1 VQGLRHLLV
10 ILLLGGLPLRA
21 LDVIVHGRV
30 VDENAAP
37 VPGARVTLRPG
48 PIETQSGPTGTFT
61 VTLSAPGHYV
71 IHVDRDGYYE
81 LKDQTVEVEGSRE
94 ITLVINTVR
103 EVFQSMDVNERP
115 SPIDLAQTQKEER
128 LSGTIVNDIPYP
140 ASHSLRNSMKLMPGV
155 VQDSTGALHFNGSS
169 EDQVLYLL
177 NGFNIT
183 DPITGRLQT
192 RLGMEG
198 VRSLQYSSG
207 LYSPEFGKGSAG
219 ALAIRT
225 NSGADEFRYTA
236 TNFLPGA
243 DMQDG
248 IRLGDW
254 YPRFGF
260 SGPIVRRRAW
270 FADNID
276 AEYNQAVVSGLP
288 RGANTRSGWAGGNL
302 LHTQV
307 NITPTNI
314 LFADFLVNINHEG
327 RVGLGPLDP
336 VSTTLNLRS
345 RQYFASVKDQAYLGR
360 GALIEFGYAHNYVAG
375 RQFSHGRELYV
386 VSPGGRSGN
395 HFQNFNQTAS
405 RDQILADAYLP
416 AFRLAGTHQIKTGA
430 DANRLHYTGDF
441 RRTGYQIVGLSG
453 QLLSRTMYQGPA
465 FFRISDT
472 EMSFYV
478 LDSWRLNKHLQV
490 DLGVRHDWDQQI
502 RDHAWSPRIA
512 FSWAPFAAGRTRL
525 SGGYAVTHDAVNFN
539 LLGRPMDQVAATV
552 QYNAD
557 GTPSGPASMA
567 TFARGSGP
575 LRLPRGTN
583 WSLGVDHQLKEH
595 VFASAYYMRRRGSD
609 GFTFVNATDAGEP
622 PFESSL
628 SEILINGR
636 YQLMNLRRD
645 NFDKV
650 EVSVRQTLK
659 GQHEWM
665 ASYTFS
671 RAHTNSVLNLHDR
684 QSLQVTQ
691 TLQPLPWDTPNRLMG
706 WAYLPMPWK
715 DWAIAVLA
723 DARTGF
729 PFSIQD
735 EAGRVVG
742 SVNAQ
747 RYPWNFDLNVHLER
761 MFTLRGY
768 RFALRGGVNNAT
780 GRANPTAVNNTAGS
794 PQFLQFYGEEGRHFV
809 ARIRFFGRASGK

>member
-1 VQGLRHLLV
+1 MQGLRHLLV

-21 LDVIVHGRV
+21 LDVVVHGRV

-37 VPGARVTLRPG
+37 VAGARITLRPG
-48 PIETQSGPTGTFT
+48 PLETHSGPTGTFT
-61 VTLSAPGHYV
+61 LTLPALGNYV
-71 IHVDRDGYYE
+71 IHVDRNGYYE
-81 LKDQTVEVEGSRE
+81 IKDHPVEVEGSRE
-94 ITLVINTVR
+94 ITLVMNTVR

-115 SPIDLAQTQKEER
+115 SPVDLAQTQKEER

-183 DPITGRLQT
+183 DPITGGLQT

-236 TNFLPGA
+236 TNFFPGA
-243 DMQDG
+243 DMQQG

-254 YPRFGF
+254 YPRFGV

-288 RGANTRSGWAGGNL
+288 KGANTRSGWAGGNL

-307 NITPTNI
+307 NVTPSNI
-314 LFADFLVNINHEG
+314 LFADFLVNMDHQG

-360 GALIEFGYAHNYVAG
+360 GALIEFGYAHNYVVD
-375 RQFSHGRELYV
+375 RQFSRGQELYV

-405 RDQILADAYLP
+405 RDQFLLDAYLP
-416 AFRLAGTHQIKTGA
+416 AFKLAGTHQIKTGA

-441 RRTGYQIVGLSG
+441 RRTGYEIVGLTG
-453 QLLSRTMYQGPA
+453 QLLSKTMYQGPA
-465 FFRISDT
+465 FFGISDT

-478 LDSWRLNKHLQV
+478 LDSWRINKRLQL

-512 FSWAPFAAGRTRL
+512 FSWSPFATGRTRV

-557 GTPSGPASMA
+557 GTPTGPASMA
-567 TFARGSGP
+567 TFARGSGQ

-595 VFASAYYMRRRGSD
+595 LFASAYYLRRRGTE
-609 GFTFVNATDAGEP
+609 GFTFVNAAATGEP
-622 PFESSL
+622 
-628 SEILINGR
+628 
-636 YQLMNLRRD
+636 
-645 NFDKV
+645 
-650 EVSVRQTLK
+650 
-659 GQHEWM
+659 
-665 ASYTFS
+665 
-671 RAHTNSVLNLHDR
+671 
-684 QSLQVTQ
+684 
-691 TLQPLPWDTPNRLMG
+691 
-706 WAYLPMPWK
+706 
-715 DWAIAVLA
+715 
-723 DARTGF
+723 
-729 PFSIQD
+729 
-735 EAGRVVG
+735 
-742 SVNAQ
+742 
-747 RYPWNFDLNVHLER
+747 
-761 MFTLRGY
+761 
-768 RFALRGGVNNAT
+768 
-780 GRANPTAVNNTAGS
+780 
-794 PQFLQFYGEEGRHFV
+794 
-809 ARIRFFGRASGK
+809 